1 VGARHSGR
9 EAALQ
14 MFFQMEA
21 SGAPAEEIIDLFW
34 RSFDP
39 DPEGRAYADGAVR
52 GIATSREKVDAEIV
66 KASAHWRLERMTRV
80 DRNILRLGAW
90 ELLERPDVPRAVV
103 LDEAVEL
110 AKTYGTDES
119 GAFVNGVL
127 NRVAENLGRDGAPAP
142 PPPPPPGPEGE
153 PG

>member
-21 SGAPAEEIIDLFW
+21 SGAPGAEVIELFW

-52 GIATSREKVDAEIV
+52 GIAESRERVDAEIV
-66 KASAHWRLERMTRV
+66 KASTHWRLERMTRV

-90 ELLERPDVPRAVV
+90 ELLERADVPRAVI
-103 LDEAVEL
+103 LDEAIEL
-110 AKTYGTDES
+110 AKSYGTEES

-127 NRVAENLGRDGAPAP
+127 NRVAENLGRKDEAR
-142 PPPPPPGPEGE
+142 
-153 PG
+153 

>member
-1 VGARHSGR
+1 MGARHSGR

-14 MFFQMEA
+14 MLFQLEA
-21 SGAPAEEIIDLFW
+21 SGTVPETAIELFW

-39 DPEGRAYADGAVR
+39 DPAGRAYADEAVR
-52 GIATSREKVDAEIV
+52 GLAPKIAAVDAEIV
-66 KASAHWRLERMTRV
+66 KASANWRLERMTRV

-90 ELLERPDVPRAVV
+90 ELMDRSDVPRAVI

-110 AKTYGTDES
+110 AKAYGTDES

-127 NRVAENLGRDGAPAP
+127 NRVAENIGRKDVTP
-142 PPPPPPGPEGE
+142 
-153 PG
+153 